1 MKAEIITIGDEI
13 LIGQIVDSNSAFI
26 ARELNEV
33 GISVVQITSI
43 SDEPNC
49 ILNALEQAQS
59 RAELVITTGGL
70 GPTKDD
76 LTKQTLCDY
85 FNDELVENKEL
96 LKHIED
102 LFAKYVETPINDY
115 NRSQRFQ
122 PSKAELLF
130 NTYGTAPGMWMSND
144 RGVVVSM
151 PGVPFEM
158 KAMVKEQLLPKIVER
173 FNRPYIIHKTLV
185 TYGPGETAIAEH
197 IEEFEKQLPK
207 QIGLAYLP
215 NLGKVR
221 LRLTAKGS
229 DQQQLEDLIDQS
241 YRELKNRLKDF
252 VVSLGDDVDIELEI
266 ARLLT
271 EKNKTLAVAE
281 SFTGGA
287 ISPRFTHN
295 PGASAYFKGS
305 VVSYATSVKEE
316 VLGVSRQLIKQ
327 YSVVSSQVA
336 EAMAIGVKDKLESDF
351 AIATTGNA
359 GPSKGD
365 SDQEIGTVI
374 IAIATPKGVCS
385 KKYSM
390 GKNRERTVEKGV
402 NRSLSLL
409 FEEISK
415 F

>member
-26 ARELNEV
+26 AKELNEV

-43 SDEPNC
+43 SDEPEC
-49 ILNALEQAQS
+49 IHNALAQAQT

-85 FNDELVENKEL
+85 FNDELVENTEL
-96 LKHIED
+96 LKHIEE
-102 LFAKYVETPINDY
+102 LFAKYVETPINEY

-173 FNRPYIIHKTLV
+173 FNRPFIIHKTLV

-197 IEEFEKQLPK
+197 IEAFEKKLPK

-229 DQQQLEDLIDQS
+229 DQQQLENLIDQS

-271 EKNKTLAVAE
+271 EKNKSLAIAE
-281 SFTGGA
+281 SFTGGTLSA
-287 ISPRFTHN
+287 RFTQN
-295 PGASAYFKGS
+295 PGASVYYKGS

-365 SDQEIGTVI
+365 SDQEIGTVF
-374 IAIATPKGVCS
+374 IAIATPEGVFS

>member
-102 LFAKYVETPINDY
+102 LFAKYVETPINEY

-158 KAMVKEQLLPKIVER
+158 KAMVKEQLLLKIVER
-173 FNRPYIIHKTLV
+173 FNRPYISHKTLV

-197 IEEFEKQLPK
+197 IEEFEKQLRK

-287 ISPRFTHN
+287 I
-295 PGASAYFKGS
+295 
-305 VVSYATSVKEE
+305 
-316 VLGVSRQLIKQ
+316 
-327 YSVVSSQVA
+327 
-336 EAMAIGVKDKLESDF
+336 
-351 AIATTGNA
+351 
-359 GPSKGD
+359 
-365 SDQEIGTVI
+365 
-374 IAIATPKGVCS
+374 
-385 KKYSM
+385 
-390 GKNRERTVEKGV
+390 
-402 NRSLSLL
+402 
-409 FEEISK
+409 
-415 F
+415 

>member
-26 ARELNEV
+26 AKALNEV
-33 GISVVQITSI
+33 GISVIQITSI
-43 SDEPNC
+43 SDEPEC
-49 ILNALEQAQS
+49 IHNALAQAQS

-85 FNDELVENKEL
+85 FSDELVENTEL

-102 LFAKYVETPINDY
+102 LFAKYVETPINEY

-173 FNRPYIIHKTLV
+173 FNRPFIIHKTLV

-197 IEEFEKQLPK
+197 IEAFEKKLPK

-229 DQQQLEDLIDQS
+229 DQQQLENLIDQS

-271 EKNKTLAVAE
+271 EKNKSLAIAE

-287 ISPRFTHN
+287 LSARFTQN
-295 PGASAYFKGS
+295 PGASAYYKGS

-316 VLGVSRQLIKQ
+316 VLGVSKQLIKQ

-336 EAMAIGVKDKLESDF
+336 EAMAIGVKVKLESDF

-365 SDQEIGTVI
+365 SDQEIGTVF
-374 IAIATPKGVCS
+374 IAIATPEGVFS

>member
-1 MKAEIITIGDEI
+1 
-13 LIGQIVDSNSAFI
+13 
-26 ARELNEV
+26 
-33 GISVVQITSI
+33 
-43 SDEPNC
+43 
-49 ILNALEQAQS
+49 
-59 RAELVITTGGL
+59 
-70 GPTKDD
+70 
-76 LTKQTLCDY
+76 
-85 FNDELVENKEL
+85 
-96 LKHIED
+96 
-102 LFAKYVETPINDY
+102 
-115 NRSQRFQ
+115 
-122 PSKAELLF
+122 
-130 NTYGTAPGMWMSND
+130 
-144 RGVVVSM
+144 
-151 PGVPFEM
+151 
-158 KAMVKEQLLPKIVER
+158 AMVKEQLLPKIVER

-287 ISPRFTHN
+287 ISARFTHN

-365 SDQEIGTVI
+365 SDQEIGTVF

>member
-26 ARELNEV
+26 AQELNNI
-33 GISVVQITSI
+33 GISVVQISSI
-43 SDEPNC
+43 SDDSQH
-49 ILNALEQAQS
+49 ILKAVEEAQS

-76 LTKQTLCDY
+76 ITKQTLCTY
-85 FNDELVENKEL
+85 FNDHLIESLAVLQHVEELFE
-96 LKHIED
+96 
-102 LFAKYVETPINDY
+102 KYIETPINEY

-122 PSKAELLF
+122 PSKAELLM
-130 NTYGTAPGMWMSND
+130 NAHGTAPGMWFSNEK
-144 RGVVVSM
+144 GVVVSM

-158 KAMVKEQLLPKIVER
+158 KAMLKEQLLTKIKER
-173 FNRPYIIHKTLV
+173 FNRPFIIHKTLV
-185 TYGPGETAIAEH
+185 TYGPGESAIAEH
-197 IEEFEKQLPK
+197 IEEFEKSLPDEIK
-207 QIGLAYLP
+207 LAYLP

-229 DQQQLEDLIDQS
+229 DQDQLELLIENE
-241 YRELKNRLKDF
+241 YLKLKSQLQDF
-252 VVSLGDDVDIELEI
+252 VVSMGDDQDLELEI

-271 EKNKTLAVAE
+271 EKQLSLAIAE
-281 SFTGGA
+281 SFTGGS
-287 ISPRFTHN
+287 ISARFTKN
-295 PGASAYFKGS
+295 PGASTYFKGS
-305 VVSYATSVKEE
+305 VVSYATSVKET
-316 VLGVSRQLIKQ
+316 VLGVSKQMIKEH
-327 YSVVSSQVA
+327 SVVSAPVV
-336 EAMAIGVKDKLESDF
+336 EAMALGVKDLLQSDF
-351 AIATTGNA
+351 AIATTANA

-365 SDQEIGTVI
+365 SDEQIGIVY
-374 IAIATPKGVCS
+374 IAIATPTGVFS

-390 GKNRERTVEKGV
+390 GKNRERTIEKGV

>member
-26 ARELNEV
+26 AKELNEI
-33 GISVVQITSI
+33 GISVVQISSI
-43 SDEPNC
+43 SDEPSS
-49 ILNALEQAQS
+49 ILAALKEAQS

-76 LTKQTLCDY
+76 LTKQTLCEY
-85 FNDELVENKEL
+85 FKDELVENKAL
-96 LKHIED
+96 LKHIEE
-102 LFAKYVETPINDY
+102 LFDKYVETPINEY

-130 NTYGTAPGMWMSND
+130 NSHGTAPGMWLANEK
-144 RGVVVSM
+144 GVVVSM

-158 KAMVKEQLLPKIVER
+158 KAMLREQLFPKIVER
-173 FNRPYIIHKTLV
+173 FNRPFIIHKTLV

-197 IEEFEKQLPK
+197 IEEFEKGLDPSIK
-207 QIGLAYLP
+207 LAYLP

-221 LRLTAKGS
+221 LRLTAKGTDKATLELRIEES
-229 DQQQLEDLIDQS
+229 YNQLK
-241 YRELKNRLKDF
+241 ELLKGF
-252 VVSLGDDVDIELEI
+252 LVSLGDDVDIELEI
-266 ARLLT
+266 ARMLT
-271 EKNKTLAVAE
+271 EKQMSLAIAE
-281 SFTGGA
+281 SFTGGS
-287 ISPRFTHN
+287 ISARFTNN

-305 VVSYATSVKEE
+305 VVAYATSVKEE
-316 VLGVSRQLIKQ
+316 VLGVSKQLINEH
-327 YSVVSSQVA
+327 SVVSSQVV
-336 EAMAIGVKDKLESDF
+336 EAMAIGVKDRLASDF

-365 SDQEIGTVI
+365 SDQEVGNVY
-374 IAIATPKGVCS
+374 IAIASPSGVFS
-385 KKYSM
+385 KNYSM

>member
-26 ARELNEV
+26 AKELNSI
-33 GISVVQITSI
+33 GISVVQISSI
-43 SDEPNC
+43 SDDPSH
-49 ILNALEQAQS
+49 ILKAVEEAQS

-76 LTKQTLCDY
+76 LTKQALCEY
-85 FNDELVENKEL
+85 FNDVLVENIDV
-96 LKHIED
+96 LKHVEE
-102 LFAKYVETPINDY
+102 LFEKYVETPINEY

-122 PSKAELLF
+122 PFKAELLM
-130 NTYGTAPGMWMSND
+130 NMYGTAPGMWFSND
-144 RGVVVSM
+144 KGVVVSM

-158 KAMVKEQLLPKIVER
+158 KAMVKEQLLKKIADR

-197 IEEFEKQLPK
+197 IENFEQSLPS
-207 QIGLAYLP
+207 QIKLAYLP

-221 LRLTAKGS
+221 LRLTAKGDDKELLNS
-229 DQQQLEDLIDQS
+229 LIDTEYQK
-241 YRELKNRLKDF
+241 LKNLLEDF
-252 VVSLGDDVDIELEI
+252 VVSLGDDKEIELEI
-266 ARLLT
+266 ASLLT
-271 EKNKTLAVAE
+271 NKGMSLAIAE

-287 ISPRFTHN
+287 ISARFTQN
-295 PGASAYFKGS
+295 PGASAYFKGT
-305 VVSYATSVKEE
+305 VVSYATSVKED
-316 VLGVSRQLIKQ
+316 VLGVSSQLIKEHSAVSAQ
-327 YSVVSSQVA
+327 VVQ
-336 EAMAIGVKDKLESDF
+336 AMAIGVKDKLESDF

-365 SDQEIGTVI
+365 SDQEVGIVYIG
-374 IAIATPKGVCS
+374 IASPNGVFS
-385 KKYSM
+385 KKFSM
-390 GKNRERTVEKGV
+390 GKNRERTIEKGV

>member
-102 LFAKYVETPINDY
+102 LFAKYVETPINEY

-197 IEEFEKQLPK
+197 IE
-207 QIGLAYLP
+207 
-215 NLGKVR
+215 
-221 LRLTAKGS
+221 
-229 DQQQLEDLIDQS
+229 
-241 YRELKNRLKDF
+241 
-252 VVSLGDDVDIELEI
+252 
-266 ARLLT
+266 
-271 EKNKTLAVAE
+271 
-281 SFTGGA
+281 
-287 ISPRFTHN
+287 
-295 PGASAYFKGS
+295 
-305 VVSYATSVKEE
+305 
-316 VLGVSRQLIKQ
+316 
-327 YSVVSSQVA
+327 
-336 EAMAIGVKDKLESDF
+336 
-351 AIATTGNA
+351 
-359 GPSKGD
+359 
-365 SDQEIGTVI
+365 
-374 IAIATPKGVCS
+374 
-385 KKYSM
+385 
-390 GKNRERTVEKGV
+390 
-402 NRSLSLL
+402 
-409 FEEISK
+409 
-415 F
+415 

>member
-43 SDEPNC
+43 SDEPNS
-49 ILNALEQAQS
+49 ILHALEQAQL

-85 FNDELVENKEL
+85 FNDKLVENPEL

-102 LFAKYVETPINDY
+102 LFAKYVETPINEY

-130 NTYGTAPGMWMSND
+130 NAYGTAPGMWMSND

-158 KAMVKEQLLPKIVER
+158 KAMVKEQLLPKIVKR

-229 DQQQLEDLIDQS
+229 DQQQLEYLIDQS
-241 YRELKNRLKDF
+241 YGELKNRLKDF

-271 EKNKTLAVAE
+271 EKNKSLAIAE

-287 ISPRFTHN
+287 LSARFSHN

-305 VVSYATSVKEE
+305 VVSYATTVKEE

-365 SDQEIGTVI
+365 SDQEIGTVF

>member
-43 SDEPNC
+43 SDEPNS
-49 ILNALEQAQS
+49 ILHALEQAQL

-85 FNDELVENKEL
+85 FKDELVENPEL

-102 LFAKYVETPINDY
+102 LFAKYVETPINEY

-130 NTYGTAPGMWMSND
+130 NAYGTAPGMWMSNG

-197 IEEFEKQLPK
+197 IEAFEKKLPK

-229 DQQQLEDLIDQS
+229 DHKQLEYLIDQS
-241 YRELKNRLKDF
+241 YGELKNRLKDF

-271 EKNKTLAVAE
+271 EKNKSLAIAE

-287 ISPRFTHN
+287 LSARFSHN

-305 VVSYATSVKEE
+305 VVSYATTVKEE

-365 SDQEIGTVI
+365 SDQEIGTVF
-374 IAIATPKGVCS
+374 IAIATPNGVCS

>member
-102 LFAKYVETPINDY
+102 LFAKYVETPINEY

-197 IEEFEKQLPK
+197 IEEFEIQLPK

-287 ISPRFTHN
+287 ISARFTHN

-365 SDQEIGTVI
+365 SDQEIGTVF